1 MSTQLYITV
10 LLKLEN
16 KMKKKIL
23 IALLLA
29 ATLSALTGCY
39 ETNTNINID
48 SDNENAVMQ
57 VGIGQLKKINKGY
70 LYYDAT
76 TNIVYFWNGKISSE
90 YSSTAPSPY
99 YAPNGL
105 PYKYNP
111 STNTLEEIALE
122 EY

>member
-1 MSTQLYITV
+1 
-10 LLKLEN
+10 
-16 KMKKKIL
+16 MKKKIL
-23 IALLLA
+23 SALLLA

-48 SDNENAVMQ
+48 PDNENAVMQ

-76 TNIVYFWNGKISSE
+76 TNIVYFWNGKISGA

-111 STNTLEEIALE
+111 STNTLEEITLE
-122 EY
+122 EE